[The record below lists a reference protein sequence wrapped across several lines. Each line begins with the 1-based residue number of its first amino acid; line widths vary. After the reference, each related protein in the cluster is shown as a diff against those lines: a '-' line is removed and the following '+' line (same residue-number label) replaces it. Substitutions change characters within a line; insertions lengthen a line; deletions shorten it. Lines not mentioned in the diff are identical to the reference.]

1 MAEQK
6 TNNSPG
12 SDDTILQ
19 QQFLRAVSSF
29 EGIILSQIDI
39 KNRLADRLNYSIR
52 TGLVILG
59 LIAASIL
66 ILLLTLSSQITR
78 ISAVVTEMNHD
89 FSSVTTQ
96 MTAIKQAVGSME
108 KRVALL
114 QQMDIHTRTMDQEMA
129 VIATDLATMRR
140 SVEQISGNLTTVRS
154 NVDNIS
160 QIISQM
166 DLEVYGLGQEVH
178 RMGQP
183 ARSMNRMI
191 PLP

>member
-12 SDDTILQ
+12 GDDTILQ
-19 QQFLRAVSSF
+19 QQFMRAVSSF

-78 ISAVVTEMNHD
+78 ISAV
-89 FSSVTTQ
+89 SP
-96 MTAIKQAVGSME
+96 K
-108 KRVALL
+108 
-114 QQMDIHTRTMDQEMA
+114 
-129 VIATDLATMRR
+129 
-140 SVEQISGNLTTVRS
+140 
-154 NVDNIS
+154 
-160 QIISQM
+160 
-166 DLEVYGLGQEVH
+166 
-178 RMGQP
+178 
-183 ARSMNRMI
+183 
-191 PLP
+191 